1 MSLPIE
7 VINKVF
13 LRLSNT
19 YGSAWDS
26 LWALNDI
33 HEVKELWA
41 DQLGFFHEKWDCF
54 RWAFEN
60 LPERPPNL
68 IQFKKLLMECP
79 KLRTETQVYLPP
91 PDVPPM
97 PDEIRKKINEL
108 RKILT
113 SHKYQ
118 R

>member
-41 DQLGFFHEKWDCF
+41 DQLSFFHEKWDCF

-60 LPERPPNL
+60 LPERP
-68 IQFKKLLMECP
+68 P

-108 RKILT
+108 RKSLT
-113 SHKYQ
+113 SHEYQ

>member
-1 MSLPIE
+1 M
-7 VINKVF
+7 
-13 LRLSNT
+13 RLSRYESGKIRKNPFKLGSFQ
-19 YGSAWDS
+19 YGV
-26 LWALNDI
+26 N
-33 HEVKELWA
+33 
-41 DQLGFFHEKWDCF
+41 FFHEKWDCF

-108 RKILT
+108 RKSLT